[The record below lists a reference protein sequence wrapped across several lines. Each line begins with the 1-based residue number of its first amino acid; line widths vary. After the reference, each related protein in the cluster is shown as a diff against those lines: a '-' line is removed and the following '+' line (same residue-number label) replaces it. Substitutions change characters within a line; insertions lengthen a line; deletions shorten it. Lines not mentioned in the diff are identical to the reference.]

1 MSAQF
6 ELVFLEALE
15 DLREGRAEP
24 IERYLELVP
33 KSERAQ
39 LADLLAMYF
48 ASRRTPAS
56 REVNARSY
64 ERVLGAIDRLTLITV
79 NFGAALLPSVRR
91 YEEAAAAAI
100 VEAADRIASR
110 VAAEWEDSLP
120 PGARV
125 VFDHTPL
132 TEGAPMP
139 EPMYGTEYRGRDLE
153 APASGYSRLQIELDK
168 LEESMNLLLDRC
180 SPLLIEER
188 SDPTAELVERA
199 PASGLA
205 SLAYKVGHL
214 RRRLD
219 DISSRLD
226 V

>member
-64 ERVLGAIDRLTLITV
+64 ERVLGAIDRLTEPRGEAGILPGLLAELRRTRRLRRQDV
-79 NFGAALLPSVRR
+79 TRELCEHFELSKGGVVQFEREYHRLETGQLHGAHLSRRLLQALSDLF
-91 YEEAAAAAI
+91 
-100 VEAADRIASR
+100 RIDLDDLVSA
-110 VAAEWEDSLP
+110 SLP
-120 PGARV
+120 LPQSHPSREAQAFARSGGLVRAAYRPPPGEE
-125 VFDHTPL
+125 TPL
-132 TEGAPMP
+132 DALVQELF
-139 EPMYGTEYRGRDLE
+139 YGGRD
-153 APASGYSRLQIELDK
+153 A
-168 LEESMNLLLDRC
+168 
-180 SPLLIEER
+180 
-188 SDPTAELVERA
+188 
-199 PASGLA
+199 
-205 SLAYKVGHL
+205 
-214 RRRLD
+214 
-219 DISSRLD
+219 
-226 V
+226 